1 MKPCPGGDMSAN
13 PVLKLKGACV
23 DVSQMLKALAHPQRL
38 MILGN
43 LLQGPKTV
51 TELTV
56 ACEASQSQISQFL
69 MRMKLEGIVQAERDG
84 KFVRYS
90 VADQRLIKLMRV
102 IQNEYCQK

>member
-1 MKPCPGGDMSAN
+1 MSAN

-51 TELTV
+51 TELTA

-102 IQNEYCQK
+102 IQNEYCQR